1 MSQARLQGIGKT
13 GVNIVRVGRPEAI
26 REDVKSYALD
36 GRWKE
41 QREQMMLS
49 RDFGCGVSWSG
60 GVGGRDVQVEPEIDL
75 ECDCLELWQG
85 TES

>member
-1 MSQARLQGIGKT
+1 MFLVPFLNPSNIHQYVPTVFNTQGIGKT

-41 QREQMMLS
+41 LQHGHAVVESARFDS
-49 RDFGCGVSWSG
+49 PVIVAGV
-60 GVGGRDVQVEPEIDL
+60 RKL
-75 ECDCLELWQG
+75 ALF
-85 TES
+85 